1 MFSPAIIHLN
11 EGKRNYS
18 RRQEAG
24 GRRQEAG
31 GSFILPTP
39 HTPHPTPHTPFFP
52 FSSYNALFSP
62 RNLGLYS
69 YSLLSS
75 ALFLL

>member
-11 EGKRNYS
+11 EDKRNYS
-18 RRQEAG
+18 
-24 GRRQEAG
+24 RRQEAG